1 MLGPQKHRRRVVQ
14 TVGAHDGAKL
24 PHPQRRRLK
33 SRKHLTTRGEPEPLL
48 KALNDSKGRK
58 EVGPGGFEE
67 MPEANIARSVWDL
80 VDRGGMA
87 LHRTWNTL
95 DRTRNTFKGR

>member
-1 MLGPQKHRRRVVQ
+1 MGPNKHRRLVVEA
-14 TVGAHDGAKL
+14 VGIHDGAKL

-58 EVGPGGFEE
+58 EVGPSGVKE
-67 MPEANIARSVWDL
+67 MPEANIARSAWDL
-80 VDRGGMA
+80 VVRGGMA
-87 LHRTWNTL
+87 LYSTWNTL
-95 DRTRNTFKGR
+95 DRTRNTLKGR